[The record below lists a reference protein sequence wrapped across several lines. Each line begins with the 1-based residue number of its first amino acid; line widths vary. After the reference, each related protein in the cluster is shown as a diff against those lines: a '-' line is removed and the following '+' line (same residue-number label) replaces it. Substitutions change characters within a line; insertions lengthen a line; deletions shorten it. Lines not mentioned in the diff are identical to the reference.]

1 MIDKANQ
8 TKNTTR
14 RAHEASVFKLRKC
27 AETARSVASI
37 IAAILISSKDQVCR
51 TWAAVNNVQQ
61 DLRHQTNITQTR
73 ESSLRKIV
81 ARFED
86 LRSDSAA
93 EIATLQA
100 GIEAANGRTVT
111 LEEDSTTFIAQI
123 AAREETTVA
132 ETEDLRATILE
143 LELQIGENA
152 DTNEEADRVSTEL
165 LKNAEIT
172 INNANDVISELERER
187 LP

>member
-1 MIDKANQ
+1 M
-8 TKNTTR
+8 
-14 RAHEASVFKLRKC
+14 
-27 AETARSVASI
+27 
-37 IAAILISSKDQVCR
+37 
-51 TWAAVNNVQQ
+51 
-61 DLRHQTNITQTR
+61 
-73 ESSLRKIV
+73 LRKIV

-93 EIATLQA
+93 EIATLQT
-100 GIEAANGRTVT
+100 GIEAANGRIVT
-111 LEEDSTTFIAQI
+111 FEEDSTITVSQI

-132 ETEDLRATILE
+132 EMEDLRAIILD

-172 INNANDVISELERER
+172 INNANDVISKLERER

>member
-8 TKNTTR
+8 TKTTTR
-14 RAHEASVFKLRKC
+14 RAHEASVFKLRKRV
-27 AETARSVASI
+27 ETARSVASI
-37 IAAILISSKDQVCR
+37 IAANLESRKYGVCR
-51 TWAAVNNVQQ
+51 TWVAVDNLQQ
-61 DLRHQTNITQTR
+61 DLRRQTNITQTR

-100 GIEAANGRTVT
+100 GIEAVNGRIVT
-111 LEEDSTTFIAQI
+111 LEEDSTTVIAQI

-132 ETEDLRATILE
+132 EMEGLRATIL
-143 LELQIGENA
+143 A
-152 DTNEEADRVSTEL
+152 F
-165 LKNAEIT
+165 
-172 INNANDVISELERER
+172 
-187 LP
+187 

>member
-1 MIDKANQ
+1 MHNDFGREDVVHRERREDGLSLDLALLSKIIVYFDSS

-51 TWAAVNNVQQ
+51 TWAAVNNLQQ

-100 GIEAANGRTVT
+100 GIEAANGRIVT
-111 LEEDSTTFIAQI
+111 LEEDSTAVMSQI

-132 ETEDLRATILE
+132 EMEGLRATIL
-143 LELQIGENA
+143 A
-152 DTNEEADRVSTEL
+152 F
-165 LKNAEIT
+165 
-172 INNANDVISELERER
+172 
-187 LP
+187 

>member
-1 MIDKANQ
+1 M
-8 TKNTTR
+8 
-14 RAHEASVFKLRKC
+14 
-27 AETARSVASI
+27 ASI
-37 IAAILISSKDQVCR
+37 IAANLESSKDRVWR
-51 TWAAVNNVQQ
+51 AWVAVDNLQQ

-93 EIATLQA
+93 EIATLQT
-100 GIEAANGRTVT
+100 GIEAANGRIVT
-111 LEEDSTTFIAQI
+111 FEEDSTITVSQI

-132 ETEDLRATILE
+132 EMEDLRATILD

-172 INNANDVISELERER
+172 INNANDVISKLERER